1 MITCSKFAI
10 NHFRMF
16 FLLGFAYYFF
26 YLVKRGGKMEG
37 LKLLLDELKS
47 KSFFKADEL
56 CIIGC
61 STSEVIGERIGSVG
75 SMDVAREIFTALK
88 EIERETGVSF
98 VFQGC
103 EHINRAV
110 TIERSHFNPL
120 TMEEVTVVPDV
131 HAGGSLATYAYQH
144 MDDPMVVEHITVPKG
159 IDIGQ
164 TLIGMHIKHV
174 AIPERTSVKQIGEA
188 VVTIASSRPK
198 KIGGERAKYN

>member
-1 MITCSKFAI
+1 
-10 NHFRMF
+10 
-16 FLLGFAYYFF
+16 
-26 YLVKRGGKMEG
+26 MED

-47 KSFFKADEL
+47 QSFFKANEL

-75 SMDVAREIFTALK
+75 SMEVAKEIFNSLK
-88 EIERETGVSF
+88 VIENETGVSF
-98 VFQGC
+98 VYQGC

-110 TIERSHFNPL
+110 TIERAQFNPL

-131 HAGGSLATYAYQH
+131 HAGGSLATYAYKH
-144 MDDPMVVEHITVPKG
+144 MDEPMVVEHISVPKG

-174 AIPERTSVKQIGEA
+174 VIPERTSVKQIGEA
-188 VVTIASSRPK
+188 IVTIASSRPK

>member
-1 MITCSKFAI
+1 MD
-10 NHFRMF
+10 
-16 FLLGFAYYFF
+16 
-26 YLVKRGGKMEG
+26 E
-37 LKLLLDELKS
+37 LKLLLNELKS
-47 KSFFKADEL
+47 QSFFKANEL

-75 SMDVAREIFTALK
+75 SKEVAQEIFEALK
-88 EIERETGVSF
+88 EIENETNVSF

-103 EHINRAV
+103 EHINRAI
-110 TIERSHFNPL
+110 TIERSKFNPL
-120 TMEEVTVVPDV
+120 TMEEVSVVPDV

-144 MDDPMVVEHITVPKG
+144 MQDPMVVEQIAVPKG

-164 TLIGMHIKHV
+164 TLIGMHIEHV

>member
-1 MITCSKFAI
+1 
-10 NHFRMF
+10 
-16 FLLGFAYYFF
+16 
-26 YLVKRGGKMEG
+26 MEE
-37 LKLLLDELKS
+37 LDLLLNELKA
-47 KSFFKADEL
+47 KDFFKEQEL

-75 SMDVAREIFTALK
+75 SMEVAQEIYEALK
-88 EIERETGVSF
+88 AIEDETGVSF
-98 VFQGC
+98 AFQGC

-110 TIERSHFNPL
+110 TIEKAQFNPL

-144 MDDPMVVEHITVPKG
+144 MREPIVVEYISVPKG

-188 VVTIASSRPK
+188 IVTIASSRPK

>member
-1 MITCSKFAI
+1 
-10 NHFRMF
+10 
-16 FLLGFAYYFF
+16 
-26 YLVKRGGKMEG
+26 MEE
-37 LKLLLDELKS
+37 LDLLLNELKA
-47 KSFFKADEL
+47 KDFFKEHEL
-56 CIIGC
+56 CVIGC

-75 SMDVAREIFTALK
+75 SMGVAQEIYEALK
-88 EIERETGVSF
+88 AIEDETGVSF
-98 VFQGC
+98 AFQGC

-110 TIERSHFNPL
+110 TIEKAQFNPL

-144 MDDPMVVEHITVPKG
+144 MREPIVVEYISVPKG

-188 VVTIASSRPK
+188 IVTIASSRPK

>member
-1 MITCSKFAI
+1 
-10 NHFRMF
+10 
-16 FLLGFAYYFF
+16 
-26 YLVKRGGKMEG
+26 MED
-37 LKLLLDELKS
+37 LKLLLDELMS
-47 KSFFKADEL
+47 KSFFKANEL
-56 CIIGC
+56 CVIGC
-61 STSEVIGERIGSVG
+61 STSEVIGERIGTVS
-75 SMDVAREIFTALK
+75 SMDVAREIFTSLQHVEK
-88 EIERETGVSF
+88 ETGVSF

-110 TIERSHFNPL
+110 TIERAQFNPL
-120 TMEEVTVVPDV
+120 TMEEVTVIPDV

-144 MDDPMVVEHITVPKG
+144 MEDPMVVEHISVPKG